1 MPAGAHRLGRD
12 GGREVAAAAARL
24 VQGVPSRH
32 RHRVGDQ
39 PPERRPVERDF
50 DAWLACSGETSA
62 SRPLTRREDT
72 LVEET
77 LYEEAR
83 LPVPAHLSLRRRGPH
98 PRRAVP
104 APSARRHRRWTGGA
118 RGVRRVLRH
127 GTVAAPRGPDQGLAP
142 RRPLAPVPAAG
153 RCAFGRAR
161 VRERATSRARDFES
175 ARRRLALPTLGSF
188 LWSRE
193 STPDLN
199 DAKLA
204 SHDFLEALRHLAFT
218 RQNKEQRQIIVCTH
232 DPNILVGGDA
242 EQVVVL
248 EAESDRRG
256 RVVSHGSIDNDDIV
270 GTVVDLLEGGAEAFR
285 RRRKRY
291 GRRRS

>member
-127 GTVAAPRGPDQGLAP
+127 GTVAAL
-142 RRPLAPVPAAG
+142 AG
-153 RCAFGRAR
+153 RIKG
-161 VRERATSRARDFES
+161 SRHGDLWRQFRLLADALSGEPEFES
-175 ARRRLALPTLGSF
+175 ARLRERPTPLGAARARELPLEPRVHARSERCEARQPRLPRGAAPPRLHP
-188 LWSRE
+188 
-193 STPDLN
+193 
-199 DAKLA
+199 
-204 SHDFLEALRHLAFT
+204 
-218 RQNKEQRQIIVCTH
+218 
-232 DPNILVGGDA
+232 A
-242 EQVVVL
+242 EQG
-248 EAESDRRG
+248 AKADY
-256 RVVSHGSIDNDDIV
+256 RVY
-270 GTVVDLLEGGAEAFR
+270 A
-285 RRRKRY
+285 
-291 GRRRS
+291 RSKYFGWR

>member
-98 PRRAVP
+98 PRRASPCSIRATTPTVDGRR
-104 APSARRHRRWTGGA
+104 ARRTPRTTA
-118 RGVRRVLRH
+118 RH
-127 GTVAAPRGPDQGLAP
+127 GCG
-142 RRPLAPVPAAG
+142 
-153 RCAFGRAR
+153 
-161 VRERATSRARDFES
+161 TSRAGSRARATATSGASSGCWPMRFRASPSSRAPDFES
-175 ARRRLALPTLGSF
+175 ARRRLALPALGSF